1 MPATNDGRPV
11 DQTRIGGIMEFLR
24 NTWYAALWAQDLAQD
39 QLLPRIF
46 LNEPIVLFRQ
56 ADGRA
61 AAIADVCAHRFS
73 PLSKGKIV
81 HGDHVRC
88 PYHGL
93 EYDARGQC
101 VGNPHGNGR
110 IPTNMKVRSYPILEK
125 HSLLWI
131 WMGDRP
137 ADPALIPD
145 FSLLDPDG
153 GRLVSKRDWILMDA
167 SYRLITDNLLD
178 LSHTATVHEGILGS
192 EHTIRADLTVTQQ
205 GDQILVARS
214 VPNVPAP
221 GLYDA
226 MFRRDGGRVDLWAD
240 MRWDAPGCLLND
252 TGVTDPGTPRAQG
265 TGFWGTHFLTPQTR
279 DTTYYLFAAVRMNPI
294 SWGEPLDSE
303 IHKQISDLRRI
314 AFEDQDQAI
323 IKAQQENMR
332 KTPYPLKPVLFDID
346 VGPVRYKRILDAM
359 IHQEA
364 EQCPAALS
372 GSAPPDDQAGN
383 PPPFVAERPQ
393 AATALTA

>member
-1 MPATNDGRPV
+1 
-11 DQTRIGGIMEFLR
+11 MEFLR
-24 NTWYAALWAQDLAQD
+24 NTWYAALWAQDLVPNDLVA
-39 QLLPRIF
+39 RTF
-46 LNEPIVLFRQ
+46 LDEPIVLFRQ

-93 EYDARGQC
+93 EFDARGQC

-110 IPTNMKVRSYPILEK
+110 IPTNMKVRSYPIHEK

-131 WMGDRP
+131 WMGDRE

-145 FSLLDPDG
+145 FSLLDPDN
-153 GRLVSKRDWILMDA
+153 GRLVSKRDWILMHA

-178 LSHTATVHEGILGS
+178 LSHTAVVHEGILGS

-205 GDQILVARS
+205 GDQLLVARS

-221 GLYDA
+221 GLYDV
-226 MFRRDGGRVDLWAD
+226 MFRRDGGLVDLWMN

-252 TGVTDPGTPRAQG
+252 TGVTAPGAPHDQG
-265 TGFWGTHFLTPQTR
+265 TGFWGTHFLTPQTA
-279 DTTYYLFAAVRMNPI
+279 DTTYYLFAAVRMNQI
-294 SWGEPLDSE
+294 SWGEPIDSDVQ
-303 IHKQISDLRRI
+303 KQISDLRRI
-314 AFEDQDQAI
+314 AFEDQDQVI
-323 IKAQQENMR
+323 IKAQQDNIR
-332 KTPYPLKPVLFDID
+332 KTPYPLKQVLFDID
-346 VGPVRYKRILDAM
+346 IGPVRYKRILDGL
-359 IHQEA
+359 IHREMTEGA
-364 EQCPAALS
+364 GALD
-372 GSAPPDDQAGN
+372 GSRASDGRAGG
-383 PPPFVAERPQ
+383 PRGFVSERESV
-393 AATALTA
+393 ATELTS